1 MTTRRDFLALTALG
15 IAGCR
20 MPLGSTTRSPRE
32 VYVGTYTNDGRS
44 KGIHLLRMDQDSGA
58 LAPAGLAGEAT
69 NPSFLARAPG
79 DRFLY
84 AVNETTEYEGA
95 PSGSVSAFVRDP
107 DSGLLT
113 LLGRQPTRG
122 GAPCYV
128 SLDRGGRF
136 VLVANYVGGSIAV
149 HPVRNDG
156 GLGTATAFVQHVGK
170 GADPQRQSSPHAH
183 CVMTDPANR
192 FVLVAD
198 LGLDRILVYA
208 FDARTGTLSAS
219 AVAEGV
225 LAPGAGPRH
234 FVFGRGGRIVYV
246 VNELDSTIATLRY
259 TPETGALAVMQ
270 TIPSVNEPFE
280 GRNAPGHVELHR
292 SGRFLYMSNRG
303 HDSIAVFAIDGE
315 RGTLTPVHAIPT
327 GGKWPRHFTIDP
339 TGRYLYVANQRSDS
353 VTCFRIDGE
362 SGRLSPTGQAIE
374 IPTPVCVKFAATE

>member
-15 IAGCR
+15 IAGRR
-20 MPLGSTTRSPRE
+20 MPLGSTTRTPRD

-44 KGIHLLRMDQDSGA
+44 RGIHLLRMDQDTGA
-58 LAPAGLAGEAT
+58 LTLAGLAGEAT

-79 DRFLY
+79 DRFVY

-95 PSGSVSAFVRDP
+95 RSGSVSAFARGP
-107 DSGLLT
+107 AKGALT

-136 VLVANYVGGSIAV
+136 VLVANYVGGSVAV
-149 HPVRNDG
+149 YPVRNDG
-156 GLGTATAFVQHVGK
+156 SLGAATAFAQHVGK
-170 GADPQRQSSPHAH
+170 GADPQRQSAPHAH
-183 CVMTDPANR
+183 CVLTDPANR
-192 FVLVAD
+192 FALVAD

-208 FDARTGTLSAS
+208 FDARAGTLSAS

-246 VNELDSTIATLRY
+246 VNELDSTITTLRY
-259 TPETGALAVMQ
+259 EPETGALTAVES
-270 TIPSVNEPFE
+270 IPSVNGPVA

-292 SGRFLYMSNRG
+292 SGRFVYLSNRG
-303 HDSIAVFAIDGE
+303 HDSIAVFAVDGD
-315 RGTLTPVHAIPT
+315 RATLTPVHAIST
-327 GGKWPRHFTIDP
+327 GGTWPRHFTIDP

-353 VTCFRIDGE
+353 ITAFRIDARN
-362 SGRLSPTGQAIE
+362 GRLSPTGQAIE
-374 IPTPVCVKFAATE
+374 IPAPACVKFAATE